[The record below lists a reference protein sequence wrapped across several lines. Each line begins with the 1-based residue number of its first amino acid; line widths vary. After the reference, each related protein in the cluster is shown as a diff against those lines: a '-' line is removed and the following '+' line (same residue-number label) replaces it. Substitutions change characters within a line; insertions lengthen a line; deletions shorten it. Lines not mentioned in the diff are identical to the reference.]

1 MFKKMSK
8 PAITPEAK
16 KLNER
21 TAHLMHCIDICD
33 KVCGVDVEMYLNTVV
48 VTEIIP

>member
-1 MFKKMSK
+1 MSK

-16 KLNER
+16 NLNER
-21 TAHLMHCIDICD
+21 TAHMMICMNICD
-33 KVCGVDVEMYLNTVV
+33 KVCGEDLELYLNTVV